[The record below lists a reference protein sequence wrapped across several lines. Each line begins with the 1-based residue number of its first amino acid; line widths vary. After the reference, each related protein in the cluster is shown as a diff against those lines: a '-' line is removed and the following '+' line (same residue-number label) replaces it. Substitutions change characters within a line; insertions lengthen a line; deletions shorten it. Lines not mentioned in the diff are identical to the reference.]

1 MRNRTLPALAALTF
15 VTTGLLT
22 AAPSAHAAIPKCVP
36 AIHGAIAHA
45 KDGTYWQCNQETG
58 WHLINPYNCG
68 GALRSCD
75 INGRVK
81 PDIREPGAYSPY

>member
-22 AAPSAHAAIPKCVP
+22 APHANAEIPKCVS
-36 AIHGAIAHA
+36 ALHGAIAHA
-45 KDGTYWQCNQETG
+45 KDGTYWQCNRETG

-68 GALRSCD
+68 GLHRSCD
-75 INGRVK
+75 MYGRVV
-81 PDIREPGAYSPY
+81 PDIREPGAYTRPY